1 MVYGNFKDLARKATS
16 DKVLCDKELSIAK
29 NPIYDRYQR
38 GLASVTFKCFDKKFL
53 GGAVTRARYEIL
65 STKLAEEL

>member
-29 NPIYDRYQR
+29 NPIYDRCQR
-38 GLASVTFKCFDKKFL
+38 ELASVTFKCFDKKFL
-53 GGAVTRARYEIL
+53 GVTRAWYEIL
-65 STKLAEEL
+65 ATKLAEEL